1 MKTTEKPNPRT
12 TIIVG
17 HGPGLSF
24 LGLHGFHRR
33 LRSNGFDVPL
43 MGLPVRL
50 ISGTHGMGGFS
61 FQPSTPLSPEEF
73 ALQWLQAFYIR
84 ANHSDGVAASERIKF
99 DTKPIW
105 RWLQK

>member
-12 TIIVG
+12 PIIFG

-24 LGLHGFHRR
+24 LGLYGFHRR
-33 LRSNGFDVPL
+33 LVSNGFDVPL

-50 ISGTHGMGGFS
+50 ISGATRMGGFS
-61 FQPSTPLSPEEF
+61 FQLSTPLSPEDF
-73 ALQWLQAFYIR
+73 AMQWLQAFYIR
-84 ANHSDGVAASERIKF
+84 AKKSDGVAASERIKF